1 MPKLRR
7 GALWTTIVSGI
18 RVALLTAVVA
28 IAVSGVTTVGAQ
40 SGGADSVTI
49 SGSVSNGSVDGVVPR
64 NFTVRLTLINSTTDV
79 EIESFEERVDGD
91 GNYSFED
98 IEIED
103 GYICRVTALA
113 PIYTPSVDVDP
124 CQTTQAPNLV
134 IWEESD
140 DLTNITV
147 SLYNVIAREINGRT
161 REILFQAVAT
171 IANQGDRIV
180 RPNLNDLMSLTGL
193 DLLRF
198 NLPRGY
204 SDLEVVEST
213 PNGVEKGLLQTI
225 PTGFALTTPIIPGNG
240 YEISISFRVTYTGT
254 EIVLPFRL
262 PHGASNFNLLV
273 PSGRASLMS
282 SNVDYI
288 QEVDVENDQIYSAY
302 GGENFAPDTELGI
315 TLYELPQPVE
325 SQSTITISGSV
336 SNGTEGADVPEDLI
350 VRLVLIDLGGDGVM
364 SSEAQRFEQT
374 IDANNEYRFEEIP
387 VSSNY
392 LCRVVALAPA
402 FTPFVDVDPCQTANV
417 DDLVIWETT
426 DDLAAITLNEYNVIV
441 PIINAAER
449 SILFL
454 ASVIVSNRGDRIW
467 IPDIADPSLTG
478 LDLLRFNLPEGYLDL
493 AVEESTLPG
502 VEEGIFQT
510 IPTGFALTTPV
521 PPGDEYRLLVSYG
534 LTYEGTSKQ
543 IPYRLPHGADSFN
556 LLIPVGETEL
566 VSGNVDYIEEVN
578 ITEDQAYA
586 SYGGTNYAPNTQL
599 DITLLNLPQPGFLNR
614 VEDFFTGV
622 SVIWVVVIIASGIL
636 FMIIWV
642 AWRRY
647 LKRREETVEL

>member
-1 MPKLRR
+1 MLR
-7 GALWTTIVSGI
+7 
-18 RVALLTAVVA
+18 
-28 IAVSGVTTVGAQ
+28 
-40 SGGADSVTI
+40 
-49 SGSVSNGSVDGVVPR
+49 
-64 NFTVRLTLINSTTDV
+64 
-79 EIESFEERVDGD
+79 
-91 GNYSFED
+91 
-98 IEIED
+98 
-103 GYICRVTALA
+103 
-113 PIYTPSVDVDP
+113 
-124 CQTTQAPNLV
+124 
-134 IWEESD
+134 
-140 DLTNITV
+140 
-147 SLYNVIAREINGRT
+147 
-161 REILFQAVAT
+161 
-171 IANQGDRIV
+171 
-180 RPNLNDLMSLTGL
+180 M
-193 DLLRF
+193 
-198 NLPRGY
+198 
-204 SDLEVVEST
+204 
-213 PNGVEKGLLQTI
+213 
-225 PTGFALTTPIIPGNG
+225 
-240 YEISISFRVTYTGT
+240 
-254 EIVLPFRL
+254 
-262 PHGASNFNLLV
+262 
-273 PSGRASLMS
+273 
-282 SNVDYI
+282 
-288 QEVDVENDQIYSAY
+288 DQIYSAY

-510 IPTGFALTTPV
+510 IPTGFALTTARSARRRISSFGELWPNLRR
-521 PPGDEYRLLVSYG
+521 DLKTDSI
-534 LTYEGTSKQ
+534 Q
-543 IPYRLPHGADSFN
+543 I
-556 LLIPVGETEL
+556 T
-566 VSGNVDYIEEVN
+566 
-578 ITEDQAYA
+578 
-586 SYGGTNYAPNTQL
+586 
-599 DITLLNLPQPGFLNR
+599 
-614 VEDFFTGV
+614 
-622 SVIWVVVIIASGIL
+622 
-636 FMIIWV
+636 
-642 AWRRY
+642 AWCR
-647 LKRREETVEL
+647 